1 MVIILSSVILGI
13 DLNKKSEDKQTQKTV
28 KKALEKAGHNVTMAE
43 VGPGNLQNLMA
54 KKSSKG
60 KIAVFIVNG
69 ADLQTYKDTYV
80 GMKNGYY
87 NTKYCYFGLEGWIS
101 PKTCSC
107 NGAKTAKLKKAH
119 DDASSASFTADI
131 VGMTTHEVMEKYK
144 EYIAYACGSNAE
156 ELANN
161 LVKVM
166 GGENNSSSSDSNS
179 ATSIKEALRD
189 VLSAWDGD
197 VECFLR
203 DDTVYVQKISDPTS
217 AKLSLIESK
226 DIFYDSVTVTDVNPS
241 TVNHLKVTYMDKLIT
256 VEDDSLIR
264 RFGKISST
272 VSAND
277 AKNLKEAQSFARR
290 EWAKL
295 RRDNDHKLECKVLG
309 NAKWK
314 VGEWC
319 RVYLP
324 SFDIDDYMYIIKVSQ
339 EDDDGNWVCSLTLVD
354 YPPSLGEPKEEEN
367 ADNKEEST

>member
-1 MVIILSSVILGI
+1 MASIILGI
-13 DLNKKSEDKQTQKTV
+13 DLNKKSEDKQTQKKI
-28 KKALEKAGHNVTMAE
+28 KKVLEKAGHNVTMAD
-43 VGPGNLQNLMA
+43 VGPGNLQNLMG

-87 NTKYCYFGLEGWIS
+87 HTKYCYFGLQGWIS

-107 NGAKTAKLKKAH
+107 NGAKTAKLKKAS
-119 DDASSASFTADI
+119 DDHSSASFTADI
-131 VGMTTHEVMEKYK
+131 VGMTTAEVMEKYK

-166 GGENNSSSSDSNS
+166 GGETSSSSSNTNS
-179 ATSIKEALRD
+179 ATSIKEALKD
-189 VLSAWDGD
+189 VLSGWDGD

-203 DDTVYVQKISDPTS
+203 EDTIYVQKISDPTT
-217 AKLSLIESK
+217 AKLSLIESQ

-241 TVNHLKVTYMDKLIT
+241 TVNHLEVTYKDHIIT
-256 VEDDSLIR
+256 VQDDSLIK
-264 RFGKISST
+264 RFGKISSRI
-272 VSAND
+272 SAESS
-277 AKNLKEAQSFARR
+277 KTLKDAQSFARR

-295 RRDNDHKLECKVLG
+295 HRGNGHKLECKVLG
-309 NAKWK
+309 NLKWK
-314 VGEWC
+314 VGKWC

-324 SFDIDDYMYIIKVSQ
+324 SFSIDDYMYIIKVSQ
-339 EDDDGNWVCSLTLVD
+339 EEDEDGNWICGLTLVD
-354 YPPSLGEPKEEEN
+354 YPPSLGEPEEDEN
-367 ADNKEEST
+367 AENLGGG